1 MKNNVLYFCNCDMS
15 MKNGHG
21 QMVRAH
27 YQMLNELYPG
37 SITTIM
43 IPDKYKENI
52 NNEIYCF
59 PHPSQLEKLVAV
71 LMGYTPDLS
80 VSSINRIIDIIENKN
95 INIILVESSMFG
107 NLIQCIKEKY
117 PEIMIITYFTDVEAD
132 LLKQEMKHCSL
143 KRKLVCKRLLENE
156 KKTVHYA
163 DKKFVLNKRD
173 EALYIKSYK
182 EKPDQVIPLI
192 ITKQLGLNSA
202 QRHITG
208 EKVKMLFVGGDFW
221 PNVIGIRWFVNEVL
235 PQISVPYELNII
247 GLNMERYRDELESKS
262 NSINVIGTVDNL
274 SPFFEEAD
282 LFIAPIRDGGGM
294 KYKTAEALSYGKTFI
309 GLEEA
314 LIGYWEYVPHSLKNQ
329 GIYMC
334 ENEVDFAQR
343 INELGDLTFKK
354 CRPDIKEFVESI
366 CSYEVVLE
374 KFKSLFII

>member
-1 MKNNVLYFCNCDMS
+1 
-15 MKNGHG
+15 
-21 QMVRAH
+21 
-27 YQMLNELYPG
+27 
-37 SITTIM
+37 
-43 IPDKYKENI
+43 
-52 NNEIYCF
+52 
-59 PHPSQLEKLVAV
+59 
-71 LMGYTPDLS
+71 MGT
-80 VSSINRIIDIIENKN
+80 
-95 INIILVESSMFG
+95 F
-107 NLIQCIKEKY
+107 
-117 PEIMIITYFTDVEAD
+117 
-132 LLKQEMKHCSL
+132 
-143 KRKLVCKRLLENE
+143 
-156 KKTVHYA
+156 
-163 DKKFVLNKRD
+163 
-173 EALYIKSYK
+173 
-182 EKPDQVIPLI
+182 
-192 ITKQLGLNSA
+192 
-202 QRHITG
+202 
-208 EKVKMLFVGGDFW
+208 
-221 PNVIGIRWFVNEVL
+221 GIRWFVNEVL

-282 LFIAPIRDGGGM
+282 LFIAAIRDGGGM

-329 GIYMC
+329 GVYMC